1 MTRKIRGRMYNT
13 GRKHREDMADWLGS
27 KDYAK
32 FRLQSYRLAVEEDLR
47 NEEGSILLSDVL
59 TKGTGRM
66 MEAFNEQEQALEEV
80 WSQIDKLVSDTER
93 SDIGMSANMEAERH
107 REGWLRV
114 RDIYNASIVVGATI
128 REQLRQN
135 SSA

>member
-1 MTRKIRGRMYNT
+1 MYNT